1 MPHITRLAFAPAAR
15 ELVREVDYT
24 LATLARSLLGQA
36 RSEVAPAELP
46 ARYES
51 AQGLRQLL
59 LLGESDAWLALG
71 LAFTL
76 SGGGGGR
83 LWRSGL
89 HWRTGWQWRADS
101 TEVTRNHYTG

>member
-46 ARYES
+46 ARYER

-76 SGGGGGR
+76 SGGGGGGCGAAACTGA
-83 LWRSGL
+83 LAGSGAL
-89 HWRTGWQWRADS
+89 IPQK
-101 TEVTRNHYTG
+101 